1 MGFRY
6 IGESKDR
13 VLYVSIAVEDE
24 IEYCIVALRG
34 GSTEGPGVTNKATT
48 LRQLE

>member
-1 MGFRY
+1 MGFRF
-6 IGESKDR
+6 IGESKAK

-34 GSTEGPGVTNKATT
+34 GCTEGPRGTKKATT
-48 LRQLE
+48 